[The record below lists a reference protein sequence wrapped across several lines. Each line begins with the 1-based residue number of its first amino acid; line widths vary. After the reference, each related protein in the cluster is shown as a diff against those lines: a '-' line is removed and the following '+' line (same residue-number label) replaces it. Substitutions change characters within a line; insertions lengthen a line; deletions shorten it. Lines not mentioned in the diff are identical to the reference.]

1 MELPVYK
8 VGFTPTTPSVTGH
21 HKLIGILGGVFPRV
35 LHHYKVMVLP
45 DGKARETIVHQHPH
59 PRTGGS
65 VDNLWGHT
73 VGLPEGCGAL
83 RAQY

>member
-21 HKLIGILGGVFPRV
+21 HKLIGILGGVFPRL

-45 DGKARETIVHQHPH
+45 DGKARETIVHQ
-59 PRTGGS
+59 PRDGK
-65 VDNLWGHT
+65 WH
-73 VGLPEGCGAL
+73 GASKHRSL
-83 RAQY
+83 NPRFAQF